1 MSSYAVIAIS
11 AITIVII
18 VIEILQP
25 SRLWAAGSKS
35 PIEWRSIPRFLPR
48 YFGDI
53 HDRVA
58 REPLSAR
65 MHALT
70 AGSII
75 GLFLLSPLNAAL
87 VLARAPG
94 ALVLAMTGTCLFL
107 VAGLGAGII
116 LQYRRRLA
124 RPKRLSGGIW
134 ARLRLFF
141 SLACAFFLGAALIA
155 LVPAGWPDRL
165 LAVVLVLTGAA
176 GLCCLATMI
185 ARGPMRHAFA
195 GAVHL
200 VNHPRSE
207 RFTGRA
213 SDLKPLDLEAPRL
226 GAGSPADFSW
236 KQLAAFDA
244 CVQCGRCEIACP
256 AFAAGLPL
264 NPKRLIADLSA
275 SMRAVS
281 ARPDYCGSPHP
292 GHGNGW
298 RSTDAWQELVAESEA
313 AIAPETLWSCTT
325 CRACVE
331 ECPMLIEHVD
341 AIIDM
346 RRFQTLE
353 RGATPEKSVQALAN
367 LRMTDTVGGADP
379 ATRLDFAVDL
389 KLPSISVTGSADTL
403 LWLSEAAFDRRGQT
417 VLRALVHLLREARV
431 DFATLGVEERDC
443 GDLARRI
450 GDEHSFQMLAKA
462 NIATLAHYRF
472 RQIVTID
479 PHALHCLRNEYPAFG
494 GRYTVRHHTDLLD
507 ELVAAGRLRVLR
519 PATGGITYHD
529 PCYLGRYN
537 GEFDGPRRVLGAI
550 GFELAEMEHSR
561 TRSRCCGGGGGGALS
576 IINSERRIPDMRM
589 EQAIATGMP
598 VLAVAC
604 PGCVQMLE
612 GVAGEHPPV
621 RDIAEL
627 LLEAVE
633 ARA

>member
-1 MSSYAVIAIS
+1 MSSYVVIAVC
-11 AITIVII
+11 AITIAII
-18 VIEILQP
+18 VIEMLQP
-25 SRLWAAGSKS
+25 SRLWAAGGKS
-35 PIEWRSIPRFLPR
+35 PLEWGSIPRLLPR
-48 YFGDI
+48 YFGDV

-87 VLARAPG
+87 VLTGAPG

-107 VAGLGAGII
+107 VAGLGAGIV

-124 RPKRLSGGIW
+124 RPERLSGGIW

-141 SLACAFFLGAALIA
+141 SLACVFFLGAALTA
-155 LVPAGWPDRL
+155 LVPAGWPDGL
-165 LAVVLVLTGAA
+165 LAVLLVLTGAA
-176 GLCCLATMI
+176 GLCRLAAMV

-200 VNHPRSE
+200 VNHPRPE

-226 GAGSPADFSW
+226 GAGSPTDFSW

-244 CVQCGRCEIACP
+244 CVQCGRCEVACP

-264 NPKRLIADLSA
+264 NPKKLIADLSA
-275 SMRAVS
+275 SMRPVP
-281 ARPDYCGSPHP
+281 ARLDYYGSPHP
-292 GHGNGW
+292 GQGNGW

-341 AIIDM
+341 AIVDM

-353 RGATPEKSVQALAN
+353 RGATPEKSVQALTN
-367 LRMTDTVGGADP
+367 LRMTDTIGGADP
-379 ATRLDFAVDL
+379 ATRLDFATDL
-389 KLPSISVTGSADTL
+389 KLPLISATGSTDTL
-403 LWLSEAAFDRRGQT
+403 LWLSEAAFDRRGQM
-417 VLRALVHLLREARV
+417 VLRAFVRLLREAGV
-431 DFATLGVEERDC
+431 DFAVLGADERDC
-443 GDLARRI
+443 GDLARRL
-450 GDEHSFQMLAKA
+450 GDEHSFQIQAKA
-462 NIATLAHYRF
+462 NIATLARYRF

-494 GRYTVRHHTDLLD
+494 GMHTVRHHTDLLD

-519 PATGGITYHD
+519 PASGGITYHD

-550 GFELAEMEHSR
+550 GFELAEMAHSR

-576 IINSERRIPDMRM
+576 TINSERRIPDMRM
-589 EQAIATGMP
+589 GQAIATGAP

-604 PGCVQMLE
+604 PGCTQMLE

-627 LLEAVE
+627 LLDAVE